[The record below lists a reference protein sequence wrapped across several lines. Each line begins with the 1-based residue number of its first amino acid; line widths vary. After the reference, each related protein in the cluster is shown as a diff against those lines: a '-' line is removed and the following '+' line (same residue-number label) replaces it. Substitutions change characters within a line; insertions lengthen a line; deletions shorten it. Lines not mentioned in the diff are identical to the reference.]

1 MRVKILRLR
10 RSRKIDFKNGVSISW
25 FKKFE
30 KNAKKRKIDFGITIE
45 DVLRVYLDQG
55 KVCSLSGIPIGWT
68 RMEKSHNISIDR
80 IDSDKGYTTDNI
92 QLVYPKINM
101 MKFTYSQDEFID
113 LCRLVSNNTMSL
125 EEEEMGMNIL
135 SSTINQS

>member
-1 MRVKILRLR
+1 MRRNKRLNYH
-10 RSRKIDFKNGVSISW
+10 KGINVSW
-25 FKKFE
+25 FNKFE
-30 KNAKKRKIDFGITIE
+30 KNAIKRKIDFDITID
-45 DVLRVYLDQG
+45 DVLKVYLDQG

-68 RMEKSHNISIDR
+68 RMEKTHNISIDR
-80 IDSDKGYTTDNI
+80 IDSSQGYYIDNI

-113 LCRLVSNNTMSL
+113 MCKLVSNHTMSV
-125 EEEEMGMNIL
+125 EDEEMGSDVL

>member
-1 MRVKILRLR
+1 LRLR

-25 FKKFE
+25 FKKFD
-30 KNAKKRKIDFGITIE
+30 KNAKKRKIDFDITIE
-45 DVLRVYLDQG
+45 DVLKVYLDQG

-113 LCRLVSNNTMSL
+113 MCKLVSNHTMSL
-125 EEEEMGMNIL
+125 KDQESGLDVL
-135 SSTINQS
+135 SSTINE

>member
-1 MRVKILRLR
+1 MR

-25 FKKFE
+25 FEKFK
-30 KNAKKRKIDFGITIE
+30 KNAKKRKIDFDITIE

-68 RMEKSHNISIDR
+68 RMGKVHNISIDR
-80 IDSDKGYTTDNI
+80 IDSSQGYYIENI

-101 MKFTYSQDEFID
+101 MKFTYSQEEFID
-113 LCRLVSNNTMSL
+113 MCKRVSNYSKSMED
-125 EEEEMGMNIL
+125 EEL
-135 SSTINQS
+135 DVYCLTVNQS

>member
-30 KNAKKRKIDFGITIE
+30 KNAKKRKIDFEISID
-45 DVLRVYLDQG
+45 DVLKVYLDQG

-68 RMEKSHNISIDR
+68 RMEKTHNISIDR

>member
-1 MRVKILRLR
+1 MR

-25 FKKFE
+25 FKKFD
-30 KNAKKRKIDFGITIE
+30 KNAKKRKIDFDITIE
-45 DVLRVYLDQG
+45 DVLKVYLDQG

-80 IDSDKGYTTDNI
+80 INSDKGYTTDNI

-113 LCRLVSNNTMSL
+113 MCKLVSNHTMSL
-125 EEEEMGMNIL
+125 KDQESGLDVL
-135 SSTINQS
+135 SSTISE

>member
-1 MRVKILRLR
+1 LR
-10 RSRKIDFKNGVSISW
+10 RSKKVDFKNGVSISW

-30 KNAKKRKIDFGITIE
+30 KNAKKRKIDFDITID
-45 DVLRVYLDQG
+45 DVLKVYLDQG

-68 RMEKSHNISIDR
+68 RMEKLHNISIDR
-80 IDSDKGYTTDNI
+80 IDSNQGYYIDNI
-92 QLVYPKINM
+92 QLVVPKINM

-113 LCRLVSNNTMSL
+113 MCKLVANNTMSFKD
-125 EEEEMGMNIL
+125 EEMGMNIL

>member
-1 MRVKILRLR
+1 LR
-10 RSRKIDFKNGVSISW
+10 RSRKVDFKKGISISW
-25 FKKFE
+25 FNKFD
-30 KNAKKRKIDFGITIE
+30 KDAKKRKIEFDISIE
-45 DVLRVYLDQG
+45 DVLKVYLDQG

-68 RMEKSHNISIDR
+68 MMGKSHNISIDR
-80 IDSDKGYTTDNI
+80 IDSNKGYYIDNI

-113 LCRLVSNNTMSL
+113 MCKLVSNHTMSM
-125 EEEEMGMNIL
+125 EDEEMGSDVL

>member
-1 MRVKILRLR
+1 LR
-10 RSRKIDFKNGVSISW
+10 RSRKVDFKNGVSISW
-25 FKKFE
+25 FKKFD
-30 KNAKKRKIDFGITIE
+30 KNAKKRKIDFDITIE
-45 DVLRVYLDQG
+45 DVLKVYLDQG

-113 LCRLVSNNTMSL
+113 MCKLVSNHTMSL
-125 EEEEMGMNIL
+125 KDQESGLDVL
-135 SSTINQS
+135 SSTISE

>member
-1 MRVKILRLR
+1 MRRNKRLNYH
-10 RSRKIDFKNGVSISW
+10 KGINVSW
-25 FKKFE
+25 FNKFE
-30 KNAKKRKIDFGITIE
+30 KNAIKRKIDFDITID
-45 DVLRVYLDQG
+45 DVLKVYLDQG

-68 RMEKSHNISIDR
+68 MVEKSHNISIDR
-80 IDSDKGYTTDNI
+80 IDSTKGYSRDNI

-113 LCRLVSNNTMSL
+113 LCKRVSNYTMLVEDSEL
-125 EEEEMGMNIL
+125 GSDVL

>member
-1 MRVKILRLR
+1 MR
-10 RSRKIDFKNGVSISW
+10 RSRKVDFKKGISISW
-25 FKKFE
+25 FNKFD
-30 KNAKKRKIDFGITIE
+30 KNAKKRKIEFDISIE
-45 DVLRVYLDQG
+45 DVLKVYLDQG

-68 RMEKSHNISIDR
+68 MMGKSHNISIDR
-80 IDSDKGYTTDNI
+80 IDSNKGYYIDNI

-113 LCRLVSNNTMSL
+113 MCKLVSNHTMSM
-125 EEEEMGMNIL
+125 EDEEMGSDVL

>member
-1 MRVKILRLR
+1 ML
-10 RSRKIDFKNGVSISW
+10 D
-25 FKKFE
+25 
-30 KNAKKRKIDFGITIE
+30 KKRKIDFDITID
-45 DVLRVYLDQG
+45 DVLKVYLDQG

-68 RMEKSHNISIDR
+68 MVEKSHNISIDR
-80 IDSDKGYTTDNI
+80 IDSNKGYHLDNI

-113 LCRLVSNNTMSL
+113 MCKRVSNYTMSV
-125 EEEEMGMNIL
+125 EESEMGSDVL

>member
-1 MRVKILRLR
+1 MRLR

-25 FKKFE
+25 FKKFD
-30 KNAKKRKIDFGITIE
+30 KNAKKRKIDFDITIE
-45 DVLRVYLDQG
+45 DVLKVYLDQG

-113 LCRLVSNNTMSL
+113 MCKLVSNHTMSL
-125 EEEEMGMNIL
+125 KEIKSQVYVL
-135 SSTINQS
+135 SSTINE

>member
-1 MRVKILRLR
+1 MRRNKRLNYH
-10 RSRKIDFKNGVSISW
+10 KGINVSW
-25 FKKFE
+25 FNKFE
-30 KNAKKRKIDFGITIE
+30 KNAIKRKIDFDITID
-45 DVLRVYLDQG
+45 DVLKVYLDQG

-68 RMEKSHNISIDR
+68 MVEKSHNISIDR
-80 IDSDKGYTTDNI
+80 IDSKKGYSRDNI

-113 LCRLVSNNTMSL
+113 LCKRVSSYTISM
-125 EEEEMGMNIL
+125 EDEEMGSDVL

>member
-1 MRVKILRLR
+1 LRLR

-25 FKKFE
+25 FKKFD
-30 KNAKKRKIDFGITIE
+30 KNAKKRKIDFDITIE
-45 DVLRVYLDQG
+45 DVLKVYLDQG

-80 IDSDKGYTTDNI
+80 INSDKGYTTDNI

-113 LCRLVSNNTMSL
+113 MCKLVSNHTMSL
-125 EEEEMGMNIL
+125 KDQESGLDVL
-135 SSTINQS
+135 SSTISE

>member
-1 MRVKILRLR
+1 MRRNKRLNYH
-10 RSRKIDFKNGVSISW
+10 KGINVSW
-25 FKKFE
+25 FNKFE
-30 KNAKKRKIDFGITIE
+30 KNAIKRKIDFDITID
-45 DVLRVYLDQG
+45 DVLKVYLDQG

-68 RMEKSHNISIDR
+68 MVEKSHNISIDR
-80 IDSDKGYTTDNI
+80 IDSKKGYSRDNI

>member
-1 MRVKILRLR
+1 MRLR

-25 FKKFE
+25 FKKFD
-30 KNAKKRKIDFGITIE
+30 KNAKKRKIDFDITIE
-45 DVLRVYLDQG
+45 DVLKVYLDQG

-113 LCRLVSNNTMSL
+113 MCKLVSNHTMSL
-125 EEEEMGMNIL
+125 KDQESGLDVL
-135 SSTINQS
+135 SSTINE

>member
-1 MRVKILRLR
+1 MR
-10 RSRKIDFKNGVSISW
+10 RSRKVDFKKGISISW
-25 FKKFE
+25 FNKFD
-30 KNAKKRKIDFGITIE
+30 KNAKKRKIEFDISIE
-45 DVLRVYLDQG
+45 DVLKVYLDQG

-68 RMEKSHNISIDR
+68 MMGKSHNISIDR
-80 IDSDKGYTTDNI
+80 IDSNKGYYIDNI

-113 LCRLVSNNTMSL
+113 LCKRVSNYTMLVEDSEL
-125 EEEEMGMNIL
+125 GSDVL

>member
-1 MRVKILRLR
+1 LR
-10 RSRKIDFKNGVSISW
+10 RNKRLNYHNGINVTW
-25 FKKFE
+25 FAKFE
-30 KNAKKRKIDFGITIE
+30 KNAKKRKIDFDITID
-45 DVLRVYLDQG
+45 DVLKVYLDQG

-68 RMEKSHNISIDR
+68 MVEKSHNISIDR
-80 IDSDKGYTTDNI
+80 IDSKKGYSRDNI

-113 LCRLVSNNTMSL
+113 LCKRVSSYTISM
-125 EEEEMGMNIL
+125 EDEEMGSDVL

>member
-1 MRVKILRLR
+1 MR
-10 RSRKIDFKNGVSISW
+10 RSRKVDFKKGISISW
-25 FKKFE
+25 FNKFD
-30 KNAKKRKIDFGITIE
+30 KDAKKRKIEFDISIE
-45 DVLRVYLDQG
+45 DVLKVYLDQG

-68 RMEKSHNISIDR
+68 MMGKSHNISIDR
-80 IDSDKGYTTDNI
+80 IDSNKGYYIDNI

-113 LCRLVSNNTMSL
+113 MCKLVSNHTMSM
-125 EEEEMGMNIL
+125 EDEEMGSDVL

>member
-1 MRVKILRLR
+1 MRLR

-25 FKKFE
+25 FKKFD
-30 KNAKKRKIDFGITIE
+30 KNAKKRKIDFDITIE
-45 DVLRVYLDQG
+45 DVLKVYLDQG

-113 LCRLVSNNTMSL
+113 MCKLVSNHTMSL
-125 EEEEMGMNIL
+125 KDQESGLDVL
-135 SSTINQS
+135 SSTISE

>member
-1 MRVKILRLR
+1 MR

-25 FKKFE
+25 FKKFD
-30 KNAKKRKIDFGITIE
+30 KNAKKRKIDFDITIE
-45 DVLRVYLDQG
+45 DVLKVYLDQG

>member
-1 MRVKILRLR
+1 MR
-10 RSRKIDFKNGVSISW
+10 RSRKVDFKNGVSISW
-25 FKKFE
+25 FNKFI
-30 KNAKKRKIDFGITIE
+30 KNAKKRKIDFDITIE
-45 DVLRVYLDQG
+45 DVLKVYIDQG

-68 RMEKSHNISIDR
+68 RMDKSHNISIDR

>member
-1 MRVKILRLR
+1 MR
-10 RSRKIDFKNGVSISW
+10 RSRKVDFKNGVSISW
-25 FKKFE
+25 FNKFE
-30 KNAKKRKIDFGITIE
+30 KNAKKRKIDFDITIE
-45 DVLRVYLDQG
+45 DVLKVYLNQG

-80 IDSDKGYTTDNI
+80 IDSDQGYYIDNI
-92 QLVYPKINM
+92 QLVVPKINM

-113 LCRLVSNNTMSL
+113 MCKRVSNYKISM
-125 EEEEMGMNIL
+125 EDEEMGSDVL

>member
-1 MRVKILRLR
+1 MR
-10 RSRKIDFKNGVSISW
+10 RSKKVDFKNGVSISW
-25 FKKFE
+25 FNKFE
-30 KNAKKRKIDFGITIE
+30 KNAKKRKIDFDITID
-45 DVLRVYLDQG
+45 DVLKVYLDQG

-68 RMEKSHNISIDR
+68 RMEKTHNISIDR

-125 EEEEMGMNIL
+125 EDEEMGMNIL
-135 SSTINQS
+135 SSTIK

>member
-1 MRVKILRLR
+1 LR

-25 FKKFE
+25 FKKFD
-30 KNAKKRKIDFGITIE
+30 KNAKKRKIDFDITIE
-45 DVLRVYLDQG
+45 DVLKVYLDQG

-80 IDSDKGYTTDNI
+80 INSDKGYTTDNI

-113 LCRLVSNNTMSL
+113 MCKLVSNHTMSL
-125 EEEEMGMNIL
+125 KDQESGLDVL
-135 SSTINQS
+135 SSTISE

>member
-1 MRVKILRLR
+1 MR
-10 RSRKIDFKNGVSISW
+10 RSRKVDFKKGISISW
-25 FKKFE
+25 FNKFE
-30 KNAKKRKIDFGITIE
+30 KNAKKRKIEFDISIE
-45 DVLRVYLDQG
+45 DVLKVYLGQG

-68 RMEKSHNISIDR
+68 IMGKSHNISIDR
-80 IDSDKGYTTDNI
+80 IDSDKGYYTDNI

-113 LCRLVSNNTMSL
+113 MCKLVSNHTMSM
-125 EEEEMGMNIL
+125 EDEEMGSDVL

>member
-1 MRVKILRLR
+1 MRRNKRLNYH
-10 RSRKIDFKNGVSISW
+10 KGINVSW
-25 FKKFE
+25 FNKFE
-30 KNAKKRKIDFGITIE
+30 KNAMKRKIDFDITID
-45 DVLRVYLDQG
+45 DVLKVYLDQG

-68 RMEKSHNISIDR
+68 MVEKSHNISIDR
-80 IDSDKGYTTDNI
+80 IDSKKGYSRDNI

-113 LCRLVSNNTMSL
+113 LCKRVSSYTISM
-125 EEEEMGMNIL
+125 EDEEMGSDVL

>member
-1 MRVKILRLR
+1 LR

-25 FKKFE
+25 FKKFD
-30 KNAKKRKIDFGITIE
+30 KNAKKRKIDFDITIE
-45 DVLRVYLDQG
+45 DVLKVYLDQG

-113 LCRLVSNNTMSL
+113 MCKLVSNHTMSL
-125 EEEEMGMNIL
+125 KDQESGLDVL
-135 SSTINQS
+135 SSTINE

>member
-1 MRVKILRLR
+1 LRLR

-25 FKKFE
+25 FKKFD
-30 KNAKKRKIDFGITIE
+30 KNAKKRKIDFDITIE
-45 DVLRVYLDQG
+45 DVLKVYLDQG

-113 LCRLVSNNTMSL
+113 MCKLVSNHTMSL
-125 EEEEMGMNIL
+125 KDQESGLDVL
-135 SSTINQS
+135 SSTISE